1 MAPKKAINYVLLALF
16 LAFGFSCKKEEQEPV
31 DLGLEYYPVT
41 PGTWVQYKV
50 MEVNHDEAVSIHDT
64 TYYELK
70 ELIESTFVDNQG
82 RPSVRI
88 ERYKRSDSLSNWQIS
103 DVWYATQTNSG
114 LEKIEEDVRFLRM
127 SYPVREEREWNGN
140 VYNQQAAWDYFYED
154 IESVRTYNN
163 LYFENTL
170 KINQRYN
177 HNLVEF
183 ENSFEVYAK
192 HIGLIRKL
200 YKDFTIIN
208 FDTLHPVLGTE
219 IHQTVTGYGSN

>member
-1 MAPKKAINYVLLALF
+1 MVIRVNKLLALALIPAF
-16 LAFGFSCKKEEQEPV
+16 LTSCKKEEEEPV
-31 DLGLEYYPVT
+31 DLGLDYYPAE
-41 PGTWVQYKV
+41 PGTWVQYQV

-70 ELIESTFVDNQG
+70 EIIESTFVDNQG
-82 RPSVRI
+82 RPSLRI
-88 ERYKRSDSLSNWQIS
+88 ERYKRDSTGAPWQIS
-103 DVWYATQTNSG
+103 DIWYATQTVTG

-127 SYPVREEREWNGN
+127 SYPVRKDREWNGN
-140 VYNQQAAWDYFYED
+140 VYNQQPSWDYFYED
-154 IESVRTYNN
+154 VEVARSYNS
-163 LYFENTL
+163 LSFANTT

-183 ENSFEVYAK
+183 EHAYEIYAK
-192 HIGLIRKL
+192 DIGLIRKL

-219 IHQTVTGYGSN
+219 IHQTVVAYGGN